1 MPMMNQHQKRIRTSH
16 THGFTLL
23 EVMVAML
30 IFSIGLLGLAGLHV
44 AGLSN
49 NKTADLR
56 GLAVIM
62 TYDMAERIRANNS
75 GASGDYD
82 AVGTTAATAPGT
94 NCVLS
99 TGCTNPDDI
108 ADWDIF
114 EWKTTLASAMPSGIG
129 TVTRANSTSPFVIT
143 VMWDEARTG
152 VNGTACSGDP
162 SVDLKCYTMEFLP

>member
-1 MPMMNQHQKRIRTSH
+1 MINQHQTMTRASH

-62 TYDMAERIRANNS
+62 TYDMAERIRANNN
-75 GASGDYD
+75 GASGNYD
-82 AVGTTAATAPGT
+82 AVSTAAAAAPGS
-94 NCVLS
+94 NCVTS
-99 TGCTNPDDI
+99 TSCNTSASI
-108 ADWDIF
+108 ALWDIF
-114 EWKTTLASAMPSGIG
+114 EWKSTLATAMPSGTG
-129 TVTRANSTSPFVIT
+129 TITRANTSSPFVIT

-162 SVDLKCYTMEFLP
+162 SVDLKCYRMEFLP